1 MEGDT
6 SFLEKGDTSFYRK
19 ETQMRKYK
27 RLNFWLN
34 FISLFILPI
43 FTFLTIGV
51 FICID
56 KDQNGLSVFSLLTIF
71 PPLFCYI
78 IYLFIYRKID
88 KYLKTNFGKYNTFGC
103 PVYVKMKFSNWID
116 IFNLNPDRWSFPE
129 ITLED
134 LETCV
139 ITVEYENNTKRIFI
153 YFDFLD
159 WLQFRHWYK
168 HTYCSQVKFKQE
180 QIKNKEE
187 AKTLEI
193 ILLNA
198 QSDIDKLRAQSKKE
212 FNQGTKI
219 IKEAIRYDN

>member
-1 MEGDT
+1 
-6 SFLEKGDTSFYRK
+6 
-19 ETQMRKYK
+19 MRKYN
-27 RLNFWLN
+27 RLNFWLTLIG
-34 FISLFILPI
+34 FVLFPLFAFVISA
-43 FTFLTIGV
+43 V
-51 FICID
+51 FIRID
-56 KDQNGLSVFSLLTIF
+56 KEQNGRLDFSLLIIF
-71 PPLFCYI
+71 SLLFCYI

-88 KYLKTNFGKYNTFGC
+88 KYLKTNFGKYNTFSAC
-103 PVYVKMKFSNWID
+103 YYVKMEFSNWID
-116 IFNLNPDRWSFPE
+116 IFNLNPDRWNFPE
-129 ITLED
+129 MMLED
-134 LETCV
+134 CETHV
-139 ITVEYENNTKRIFI
+139 IAVEYKNDTRRTFI

>member
-1 MEGDT
+1 
-6 SFLEKGDTSFYRK
+6 
-19 ETQMRKYK
+19 MRKYN
-27 RLNFWLN
+27 RLY
-34 FISLFILPI
+34 SLLTLIGWILFPI
-43 FTFLTIGV
+43 FAFVIFGV

-56 KDQNGLSVFSLLTIF
+56 KDQNGRSDFSLLTIF
-71 PPLFCYI
+71 SPFFYYI

-88 KYLKTNFGKYNTFGC
+88 KYLDTNFGKYNTFGAC
-103 PVYVKMKFSNWID
+103 YYVKMKFSNWID
-116 IFNLNPDRWSFPE
+116 IFNLNPDRWNFPKMV
-129 ITLED
+129 LED
-134 LETCV
+134 YGTHV
-139 ITVEYENNTKRIFI
+139 IAVEYKNDIKRIFI

-159 WLQFRHWYK
+159 WLRFRHWYK

-198 QSDIDKLRAQSKKE
+198 QNDIDKLRAQSEKE

-219 IKEAIRYDN
+219 IKEVIYYGN